1 MYGGR
6 VIDNY
11 DRRVSKVYMDE
22 YFGDFLFDAFQ
33 PFHFYRDEHV
43 DYVVPQTGDRIAYMK
58 TIEELPL
65 VNSPEV
71 FGLHPNAEIGY
82 FTQATKEMW
91 SHLILLQPQTGEA
104 FILGYIELNLIG
116 EEALDSVL
124 SE

>member
-33 PFHFYRDEHV
+33 PFHFYRDHYV
-43 DYVVPQTGDRIAYMK
+43 DYVLPVRAKRKDYMK
-58 TIEELPL
+58 FIEELPL

-82 FTQATKEMW
+82 FTQATKDIW
-91 SHLILLQPQTGEA
+91 SNLTQLQPQTGTCFLL
-104 FILGYIELNLIG
+104 FISTNW
-116 EEALDSVL
+116 
-124 SE
+124 

>member
-33 PFHFYRDEHV
+33 PFHFYHNEQV
-43 DYVVPQTGDRIAYMK
+43 DYVVPPIGDRASYLK
-58 TIEELPL
+58 YIEELPL

-91 SHLILLQPQTGEA
+91 SHLVDLQPQTGKHQF
-104 FILGYIELNLIG
+104 FISLFFSTFI
-116 EEALDSVL
+116 D
-124 SE
+124 

>member
-22 YFGDFLFDAFQ
+22 YFGDFLFDTFQ
-33 PFHFYRDEHV
+33 PYHFYRDEQV
-43 DYVVPQTGDRIAYMK
+43 DYVVPESGDRASYLK
-58 TIEELPL
+58 FIEALPL

-82 FTQATKEMW
+82 FSQATKEMW
-91 SHLILLQPQTGEA
+91 SHLVQLQPQTGTR
-104 FILGYIELNLIG
+104 FFYLLNLRMVWEMG
-116 EEALDSVL
+116 V
-124 SE
+124 

>member
-33 PFHFYRDEHV
+33 PFHFYDNEQV
-43 DYVVPQTGDRIAYMK
+43 DYVVPPIGDRASYLK
-58 TIEELPL
+58 YIEELPL

-91 SHLILLQPQTGEA
+91 SHLVDLQPQTGKHQF
-104 FILGYIELNLIG
+104 FISLFFQHSLIKLLC
-116 EEALDSVL
+116 EDN
-124 SE
+124 